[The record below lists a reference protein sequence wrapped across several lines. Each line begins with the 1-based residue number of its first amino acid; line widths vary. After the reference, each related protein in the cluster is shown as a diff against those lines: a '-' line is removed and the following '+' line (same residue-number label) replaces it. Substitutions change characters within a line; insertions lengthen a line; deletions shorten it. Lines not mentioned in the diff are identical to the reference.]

1 MDIFDKYINDL
12 SKAVESKES
21 RNLLQKILIVFGKN
35 IEYTKVFEKGLK
47 ILLTNHYNLA
57 F

>member
-1 MDIFDKYINDL
+1 LDIFDKYINDL